1 MSAAN
6 PPRLERTHSAAVE
19 VDLAERWVQDR
30 RRGRAEPEGSD
41 PVPQDRGSETIRE
54 ALVRLWPIL
63 ASDAQKCPK
72 SRVVQH
78 NS

>member
-19 VDLAERWVQDR
+19 ADLAQRWTENR

-41 PVPQDRGSETIRE
+41 SGLHDHGTETLRE
-54 ALVRLWPIL
+54 ALVRRWPIL
-63 ASDAQKCPK
+63 ALDCLNAPK

-78 NS
+78 NF